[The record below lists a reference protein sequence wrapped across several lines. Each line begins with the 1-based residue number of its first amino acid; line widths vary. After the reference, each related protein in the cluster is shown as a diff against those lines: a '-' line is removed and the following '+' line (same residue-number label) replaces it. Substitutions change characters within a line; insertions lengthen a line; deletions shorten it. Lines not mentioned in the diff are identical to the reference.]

1 MVNGIVKWFNS
12 RKGFGFIS
20 GDDNQDYFLHISQL
34 PQEVNVKEGD
44 RVNFKILANKKGLQA
59 IQIELE

>member
-44 RVNFKILANKKGLQA
+44 RVNFKILANKYFWESEKN
-59 IQIELE
+59 